1 LNILVIKTKFIGD
14 TVLSS
19 AFFEALKHIYPKSVI
34 TVVVSPLTEQV
45 LRHNPFIDT
54 FILSSALDSHTQQ
67 TKLQRFKQSWC
78 LLHQLRQRKYRRV
91 YILTRSFYSAWLMA
105 FSGIQQRIGLSSDNR
120 GFLLTHAFADLKG
133 VHEYKKYIN
142 LLSSNKIT
150 NSNKNNSNNSTNNN
164 SNNNNK
170 NNNLNITNS
179 IYSNR
184 SFINSIENNLTNNF
198 ENDLAENCKPKY
210 FILDREKSRAHDY
223 LKSMFPLSDKSAMD
237 APLTGVVHTQMR
249 PMLLFHLSGSNTL
262 RRWRS
267 DAWAWLAGR
276 CIELGYTIIW
286 SGVPA
291 DAQQLRDIQQAM
303 PLDFQS
309 NTGVLP
315 MLRGGQMLPIRELA
329 AIMSQCAATIA
340 VDTGPMH
347 LSAALGVPTI
357 GLFGPGDTAQWQP
370 VGRINTTISRDK
382 HHNQDN
388 TLNQAKSNSVDKVT
402 DKTADKANDNIAAS
416 IGISLPQSHIAIVS
430 EDVLPCRPCHGEQG
444 CGLIQDDSHLPI
456 CMHNLKPTLVFDR
469 FKQLMN
475 IA

>member
-19 AFFEALKHIYPKSVI
+19 AFFEALKRIYPKSVI

-54 FILSSALDSHTQQ
+54 FILSSALDSHAQQ

-78 LLHQLRQRKYRRV
+78 LLHQLRQRKYRCV

-105 FSGIQQRIGLSSDNR
+105 FSGIQQRIGFSSDNR

-142 LLSSNKIT
+142 LLSSNKVIKSNKD
-150 NSNKNNSNNSTNNN
+150 NSNKDNINSNN
-164 SNNNNK
+164 SNNNLSITK
-170 NNNLNITNS
+170 STSNNPL
-179 IYSNR
+179 
-184 SFINSIENNLTNNF
+184 FINSVENNLINNL
-198 ENDLAENCKPKY
+198 ENDLIENCKPKY
-210 FILDREKSRAHDY
+210 FILDREKSQAHDY
-223 LKSMFPLSDKSAMD
+223 LKSMFPLSDKPAMD
-237 APLTGVVHTQMR
+237 TSLTDMVHTQMR
-249 PMLLFHLSGSNTL
+249 PMLLFHLSGTNTL

-276 CIELGYTIIW
+276 CIALGYTIIW

-291 DAQQLRDIQQAM
+291 DAQQMRDIQQAM

-329 AIMSQCAATIA
+329 GIMSQCAATIA

-370 VGRINTTISRDK
+370 VGRINTIISQDK

-388 TLNQAKSNSVDKVT
+388 TLNQAKSNSVDKA
-402 DKTADKANDNIAAS
+402 ADKATDNIADS
-416 IGISLPQSHIAIVS
+416 IGTALPQSHIAIVS
-430 EDVLPCRPCHGEQG
+430 EDVLPCRPCHGKQG
-444 CGLIQDDSHLPI
+444 CALIQRDSQLPI
-456 CMHNLKPTLVFDR
+456 CMHNLKPALVFDR

-475 IA
+475 IT